1 MKIKKAITAALL
13 CCTLMT
19 GCSVVGIESSELM
32 RPPKATADKAQI
44 QSVIDEQAEDNYI
57 LKYPQRGQYRSAVIM
72 RDMDGDGTSEAIAFY
87 SNKNEGT
94 PKTNL
99 LIIAQKKGVW
109 ECVGN
114 YSNQSTEVDQVAFAD
129 LNADGTAELITG
141 WGAVGSSINQL
152 TAYSF
157 DSTATREI
165 QINQTYASFA
175 SGDFTGDGSE
185 ELILLTLPSAE
196 AKPQATLL
204 DWNYDSSALFSRGV
218 TALDP
223 NISKY
228 LDVSSQKISD
238 DCTALI
244 AEGATA
250 VGTYAT
256 QVIVFDKDNETLKN
270 DLYSQSTQNLTL
282 RDTPVMSQDINGDGI
297 FEIVTSTKMKS
308 EENEDAVTVAS
319 ETVWNRYNAKTAS
332 LERVTAAVIDSAHDY
347 YYIIDADWRDE
358 ITARI
363 NLSDSTLTFYKWDSA
378 KKPPAKGDKLL
389 TITAKNLSK
398 ASAQNELKDFTLIE
412 KTSYFA
418 YAYLIAE
425 GNNELIPTEQQVLE
439 NFKII
444 DKSTN
449 N

>member
-1 MKIKKAITAALL
+1 MKIKKAIISALL
-13 CCTLMT
+13 CCALLS

-109 ECVGN
+109 ECVGK
-114 YSNQSTEVDQVAFAD
+114 YSNQSTEVDQITFAD
-129 LNADGTAELITG
+129 LNADGTVELIAG

-175 SGDFTGDGSE
+175 AGDFTGDGSD
-185 ELILLTLPSAE
+185 ELILLTLPSPE
-196 AKPQATLL
+196 SKPQATLL
-204 DWNYDSSALFSRGV
+204 DWNYDSSTLFSRGV

-228 LDVSSQKISD
+228 LDVSSQKVSD

-256 QVIVFDKDNETLKN
+256 QVIVFDKDNEVLKN
-270 DLYSQSTQNLTL
+270 DLYSQTAQNVTL
-282 RDTPVMSQDINGDGI
+282 RDNPVMSQDINNDGI

-308 EENEDAVTVAS
+308 EENEDASTVAS
-319 ETVWNRYNAKTAS
+319 ETVWNRYNAKTSS

-347 YYIIDADWRDE
+347 YYIIDADWQDE

-378 KKPPAKGDKLL
+378 KKPPAKGDRLL
-389 TITAKNLSK
+389 TVTAKDLSK
-398 ASAQNELKDFTLIE
+398 PSSQNELNNFTLIE
-412 KTSYFA
+412 KTSSYA

-425 GNNELIPTEQQVLE
+425 GNNELIPTEQQVLD
-439 NFKII
+439 NFKRIST
-444 DKSTN
+444 STN
-449 N
+449 K